1 MIKGGGSE
9 NLSRLYMLR
18 PSSNIEDFKRVII
31 EHIKENGAK
40 GCPPLHVGIG
50 VGGTSDEA
58 IVLSKLAL
66 TKNFKERN
74 IESRYASLEIELIK
88 RLNELKIGFQ
98 GLGKGVSVFFQFI
111 LRLFLL
117 ILQLYLLVFQL
128 IVIFVEKV

>member
-1 MIKGGGSE
+1 
-9 NLSRLYMLR
+9 MLR

-40 GCPPLHVGIG
+40 GCPPTCWHS

-88 RLNELKIGFQ
+88 D
-98 GLGKGVSVFFQFI
+98 
-111 LRLFLL
+111 
-117 ILQLYLLVFQL
+117 
-128 IVIFVEKV
+128 